1 MVQPTICNKTSD
13 LSLSQLMHI
22 LHLLEMSDLLVVFTA
37 LRDVWRYLLMTLG
50 APYVMIGLAQKKQL
64 LSVGS
69 WDLKRQVRK
78 HGEFSYIECSFIC
91 PL

>member
-1 MVQPTICNKTSD
+1 
-13 LSLSQLMHI
+13 
-22 LHLLEMSDLLVVFTA
+22 
-37 LRDVWRYLLMTLG
+37 MTLG

-78 HGEFSYIECSFIC
+78 HGVPCFYLPSVN
-91 PL
+91 